1 MKFSISIT
9 PCSSKRIYHPQVE
22 LFHRSKTTMEMEG
35 VKKWSGL
42 VESKNSKKVK
52 RDATG
57 NALPVALAL
66 APRVFCALVAQSSE
80 LRARESGGYGAR
92 RLLPSTVPF
101 TVAAAFRRCP
111 VLRLSC
117 QFFPLCLFVFFS
129 FFPYVH
135 FAAFREGLILL
146 LIILF

>member
-1 MKFSISIT
+1 MKFSISMT
-9 PCSSKRIYHPQVE
+9 PCSSKRVYHPQVE

-57 NALPVALAL
+57 SALPAALAL
-66 APRVFCALVAQSSE
+66 APRAFCALVAQSSE

-101 TVAAAFRRCP
+101 SVAAAFRRCP

-117 QFFPLCLFVFFS
+117 QFLPTLFVCLFLCFRMFTLR
-129 FFPYVH
+129 H
-135 FAAFREGLILL
+135 FVKV
-146 LIILF
+146 